1 MKKLLL
7 ILICLFVSF
16 KVKSEERLVRIPMK
30 DCLKYLDKG
39 KIIHK
44 EKTKGVGKV
53 NVQTFFS
60 YKQKIYIHNLFLFD
74 EPGLTGKILDN
85 THCKVF
91 DVKED

>member
-7 ILICLFVSF
+7 ILFCLFVTF
-16 KVKSEERLVRIPMK
+16 EVKSQQRLVSIPMK

-44 EKTKGVGKV
+44 EKTNGAKEI
-53 NVQTFFS
+53 NVQTIFS
-60 YKQKIYIHNLFLFD
+60 YKQKIYIHNLLLIE
-74 EPGLTGKILDN
+74 EPFITGKELVN
-85 THCKVF
+85 TYCKVF